1 MVKEG
6 KSEIQADDYVSAAVD
21 FSKDQ
26 RLGQQASTSFSH
38 LEGPLATGALSS
50 RGARKYGVRRLKS
63 RSSSVTLT

>member
-38 LEGPLATGALSS
+38 LLATGALSS